1 MRIAIIGGG
10 IGGLTAALT
19 LRQFGFEPEVF
30 EQAPELL
37 EVGAAI
43 IMWPNAMR
51 VLHRLGLAEIVYQH
65 GAVVEQARWLNQDGK
80 QLKQVRLPTT
90 DSRAIVLHRADLQH
104 TLLQALPQS
113 SIHLG
118 RVFESCE
125 QLADRVVVRFA
136 GGSSLDCDVLIGA
149 DGLHSRARAQLR
161 NDGPPIER
169 GYTSWR
175 GVIPFTPK
183 SLRPATAVEIYG
195 PGQRFG
201 IGPLG
206 SGRVGWWATVNK
218 TLGLLSDRDK
228 NGEAN
233 QSDQPASVVCPTEKS
248 IESGDTL
255 ANRQELLRLFDGWCE
270 PVLEVIQAAALTSLV
285 RNTVCDRPA
294 VRKWGAGSMTLLG
307 DAIHPATPNLG
318 QGGCMAI
325 EDAAVL
331 ARCLKKYASEARS
344 SERETGPSPVS
355 VALRKFERLRFART
369 AAIARYSR
377 IYGMVGQWENR
388 WAVQLRGM
396 MLSSFPTGWTKRL
409 FARVF
414 NYDAYAVS
422 I

>member
-19 LRQFGFEPEVF
+19 LRHFGFEPEVF

-51 VLHRLGLAEIVYQH
+51 VLHRLGLAEIVHQH
-65 GAVVEQARWLNQDGK
+65 GGVVEQARWLNWDGK
-80 QLKQVRLPTT
+80 QLKQIRLPAT
-90 DSRAIVLHRADLQH
+90 DAPAIVLHRADLQH

-125 QLADRVVVRFA
+125 QSADRVVARFA
-136 GGSSLDCDVLIGA
+136 GGASIDCDVLIGA
-149 DGLHSRARAQLR
+149 DGLHSRARSQLR
-161 NDGPPIER
+161 NDGPPIDR

-175 GVIPFTPK
+175 GVIPYMPR
-183 SLRPATAVEIYG
+183 SLRPATAVEIHG
-195 PGQRFG
+195 HGRRFG
-201 IGPLG
+201 IGPIG

-218 TLGLLSDRDK
+218 TLCPSSARNQ
-228 NGEAN
+228 NGETN
-233 QSDQPASVVCPTEKS
+233 QGDQPASE
-248 IESGDTL
+248 DTL

-285 RNTVCDRPA
+285 RNTVCDRPP
-294 VRKWGAGSMTLLG
+294 VRKWFAGSVTLLG

-331 ARCLKKYASEARS
+331 ARCLKKYALEARP
-344 SERETGPSPVS
+344 SESGNEPSPVS
-355 VALRKFERLRFART
+355 IALRRFERLRFART
-369 AAIARYSR
+369 AAMVRYSR
-377 IYGMVGQWENR
+377 IYGLVGQWENR

-396 MLSSFPTGWTKRL
+396 MLSSFPAGLTKRL
-409 FARVF
+409 FAKVF
-414 NYDAYAVS
+414 DYDAYAVS